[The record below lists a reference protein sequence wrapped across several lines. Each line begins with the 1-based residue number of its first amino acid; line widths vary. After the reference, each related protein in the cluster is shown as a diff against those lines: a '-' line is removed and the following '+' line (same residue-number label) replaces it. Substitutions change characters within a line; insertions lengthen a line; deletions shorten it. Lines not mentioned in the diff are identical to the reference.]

1 MNAIDTNIFLY
12 SVDDDEPTKQ
22 LRALALIEQM
32 ESSSTPVVMLWQ
44 VAAEYL
50 AGLRRWVRSGK
61 LQPDLVET
69 KLEELLALYDLV
81 VPTRDVLGISLS
93 LSSKYML
100 SHWDSM
106 LLAACTNAGVST
118 LYSEDLADGMAY
130 ESVRVVNP
138 LK

>member
-50 AGLRRWVRSGK
+50 AGLRRWVRSEK

-81 VPTRDVLGISLS
+81 VPTRDILGISLS

-106 LLAACTNAGVST
+106 LLAACIDAGVST
-118 LYSEDLADGMAY
+118 LYSEDLADGMVY

>member
-22 LRALALIEQM
+22 LRALALIERM

-93 LSSKYML
+93 LSGKYML

-106 LLAACTNAGVST
+106 LLAACIDAGVST
-118 LYSEDLADGMAY
+118 LYSEDLADGMVY

-138 LK
+138 L